1 MNQNGQTTT
10 KRSKNRSSGVSLN
23 APSISSNVQRTI
35 NRSMRNNYPNN
46 PRGMDGNMSS
56 SSLHRNIHPSKSSQ
70 SMMVS
75 QTSGTNHH
83 PHHHHMANAVAVTTE
98 VPCNSGVY
106 KNKRLVHAMTSLIGC
121 LIEVQLDNG
130 IRYEGILK
138 TFSSDFQLALCSAA
152 LIDNIDDEKRC
163 QPSANNSS
171 SSNNIGN
178 LLGALECE
186 ENVVE
191 TLVISPKNLV
201 TFKALNVDL
210 DFATKKAVMTDS
222 EIAKHDGTTK
232 QHRELIPWDGG
243 EDGSDGNDSMGLD
256 TLDDHSGLSLAGNVS
271 NGWKTEDMF
280 KLNESKY
287 NIETTYQDD
296 MSEYTI
302 KLEHRNDEEYKQ
314 REAQAAKIAREI
326 EQDSTRL
333 ARYAKEDELDEESRY
348 SAVIRG
354 DPDMTESGSNMTS
367 PANNSYNNNNHHHH
381 YRNDMNHHPSDR
393 NQSDRNRDNNL
404 RISNSGDNLG
414 GFRTQN
420 SRQNRGRLNAN
431 RVSGGNSSGGDRSGG
446 GPSTGPNESNWRD
459 ANNRVSANHRYHQQ
473 QSQQPYGSAQNPN
486 KSNSGY
492 VDRKYNAINSQQQS
506 PSQQQQQQQ
515 QPQQTYQSS
524 AASQA
529 NNNKSSYS
537 SVSARN
543 VPNDMMATT
552 NEMETIK
559 TFTRSSGQHGQPPPS
574 NDSDNV
580 GYQRKTS
587 SGNNSNSLPQRESF
601 KQQQQ
606 RTPYNRVVEQQQSH
620 HHQQHQHHTVQQSH
634 SESKMPSN
642 NNKSLES
649 SDISSTKSS
658 LPTSPSS
665 GPSSN
670 ISTPTAELSLMKPQ
684 TTNVASKTVEIH
696 QSKSNDQ
703 NYQPQTRITS
713 PKQRLD
719 GNNNNRKSLD
729 PLPTGENRPTMVD
742 AIKKGTN
749 MNQQQQQQQPGK
761 SLISSSK
768 DNIDSNEFKKLP
780 SDSTVIQTATPSL
793 SSTSLNNVT
802 TSSNSISTAAV
813 SFTSTAITSTTVTT
827 SSSSLTTTVQQQQ
840 QQQQHQSSTTAST
853 PSSVETHEIVATSKL
868 NPNAKVFT
876 PRAVQ
881 LPTATPPQQPNPQQ
895 VVAPLPP
902 PNYASPYPS
911 VAAGHMSATTPP
923 SIPSTPSLAGPAGTV
938 VPAGQFI
945 PYTHPHP
952 GGGGAPGPHLTGH
965 AAHHAPQQ
973 PIRYPIQFQ
982 YNPMMTHQMVPQY
995 IAIQHFATSMPAG
1008 AVTATA
1014 PPTAVVTS
1022 QQSSGVPQNQPLPP
1036 SGSSHHMI
1044 AANAQSMATQAAGAN
1059 SLVQNNGHGPQP
1071 QQGGPPQQS
1080 QQPVNQSQTR
1090 GHYRGGGKGGP
1101 GGNPNANQQSQQQQL
1116 IRHQHHEAFVSQQQ
1130 AQVANVTG
1138 QPIMTGATQP
1148 QHLPVVFPAQ
1158 TVHHHHH
1165 AQNQIH
1171 HGQPGGQSAA
1181 MAAQLAASAQP
1192 GHQNQALTHYMYQA
1206 GFPRPLLPTHQSHH
1220 HHPNALN
1227 MAIQP
1232 GLYAPPDAHMPTVY
1246 MQTEMPPTHQIVT
1259 AQSMAPPPNANIPQ
1273 TIVIPTS
1280 GGNGPAATGTAAV
1293 VSATPSSAPQGS
1305 VPTSQQSQQQQPTFG

>member
-23 APSISSNVQRTI
+23 ASSSISSNVQRTI

-46 PRGMDGNMSS
+46 PRGMDGNMSSSSSS

-367 PANNSYNNNNHHHH
+367 PPNNSYNNNNHHHH

-393 NQSDRNRDNNL
+393 NQPDRNRDNNL

-506 PSQQQQQQQ
+506 PNQQQQ

-606 RTPYNRVVEQQQSH
+606 RTPYNRVVEQQQS

-761 SLISSSK
+761 SLIS
-768 DNIDSNEFKKLP
+768 I
-780 SDSTVIQTATPSL
+780 
-793 SSTSLNNVT
+793 
-802 TSSNSISTAAV
+802 
-813 SFTSTAITSTTVTT
+813 
-827 SSSSLTTTVQQQQ
+827 
-840 QQQQHQSSTTAST
+840 
-853 PSSVETHEIVATSKL
+853 ATSKL

-1071 QQGGPPQQS
+1071 QQGVLLNNHNNRSINHKHADIIGA
-1080 QQPVNQSQTR
+1080 VV
-1090 GHYRGGGKGGP
+1090 KGGP